1 MDNHQDDK
9 PFTKLARGSYFLLLS
24 NITNSVIGAL
34 FWIVMAKLVSSTDI
48 GNAMIVIALVTA
60 IIGFTGNGISITLS
74 KYVAEYRANQMY
86 KAFMKLIRLGLILAL
101 VISTTIALV
110 LSLLSDSIAFNI
122 YNNNDISILIFIAAL
137 AYLPSQTIISA
148 LSGIYQGMHKTHY
161 VTLTSAVFQGVRF
174 VIALTLILF
183 YSLND
188 IAIIVA
194 FSVSSPISSLLAYII
209 LLKEVKNEVR
219 MEVNHDNIINNKK
232 SNNRDNDNTNIKIKD
247 VLTFS
252 GFNYI
257 AVGMRTL
264 RNQIGVISIGAH
276 IIEWSAFYG
285 ISNTIAMVVGNVL
298 LSVSGTL
305 LPTLSEEVSKG
316 NRDNAIRTLNLALR
330 LALVLNGFIAL
341 LILIGPKY
349 ILAIISN
356 SYVEASDALRILVL
370 AYIINSTSFLLSS
383 LLNAINKARDI
394 AFRESIASI
403 TIIVL
408 TPILASII
416 GIEGA
421 ALALLIG
428 SFINLVLTYLI
439 IRRYGFSLA
448 INTIKPVV
456 SIALAFIIGYI
467 ILESSYNA
475 LIAFTIALALHAIT
489 SLAIKAITKK
499 EINSILSIIV
509 ASTRRKV
516 S

>member
-1 MDNHQDDK
+1 MDSHQDDK
-9 PFTKLARGSYFLLLS
+9 PFIRLARGSYFLLLS
-24 NITNSVIGAL
+24 NITNSIIGAL
-34 FWIVMAKLVSSTDI
+34 FWIVMARLLSSTHI
-48 GNAMIVIALVTA
+48 GNTMIVIALITA
-60 IIGFTGNGISITLS
+60 IIGFIGNGISITLS
-74 KYVAEYRANQMY
+74 KYVAEYRSGGRY
-86 KAFMKLIRLGLILAL
+86 KVFKRLIRLGLILAL
-101 VISTTIALV
+101 VISIVAAII
-110 LSLLSDSIAFNI
+110 LLLLADSIASNI
-122 YNNNDISILIFIAAL
+122 YNNNDISILILIAAL
-137 AYLPSQTIISA
+137 VYLPSQTIISA
-148 LSGIYQGMHKTHY
+148 LSGIYQGMHKAHY
-161 VTLTSAVFQGVRF
+161 VTLTSAIFQGIRF
-174 VIALTLILF
+174 IIALVLILF
-183 YSLND
+183 YNIND

-194 FSVSSPISSLLAYII
+194 FSISSLISSLLAYII
-209 LLKEVKNEVR
+209 LLR
-219 MEVNHDNIINNKK
+219 DIK
-232 SNNRDNDNTNIKIKD
+232 SEARVEISNDNNIDKSKDANSNDANFRIKD
-247 VLTFS
+247 ILTFS

-264 RNQIGVISIGAH
+264 RNQIGVISVGVH
-276 IIEWSAFYG
+276 NIEWSAFYG
-285 ISNTIAMVVGNVL
+285 ISNTIAIVVGNVL
-298 LSVSGTL
+298 LSVSGAL

-316 NRDNAIRTLNLALR
+316 NKDNAIRTLNLALR

-341 LILIGPKY
+341 LILIEPKY

-356 SYVEASDALRILVL
+356 SYIYASDALRILVL

-394 AFRESIASI
+394 ALRESIASI

-408 TPILASII
+408 TPILTSIL

-421 ALALLIG
+421 AFALLIG

-439 IRRYGFSLA
+439 IIRYGFSLA

-467 ILESSYNA
+467 ILESSHNA